1 MSASAEPTD
10 ERPASRPGTNALINP
25 LRHVAIGAAVLGCS
39 LGGLLF
45 WSAAVPLSSAV
56 IAPGTVV
63 VDSNRKMLQPAR
75 SGVVNAI
82 HVRDGDVVEAGEL
95 LITLDDEDLRAA
107 DYGSRQ
113 LLLMAEAKRVR
124 LYAERQNADT
134 ISFPELV
141 TGSGLEDAPRIIAD
155 QASIFR
161 ARRAAFR
168 TRVATLESKRA
179 QAQDAVVGLER
190 QLAQQRER
198 VRLTQREIDDTRT
211 LADKGYAPQRR
222 LLELGRA
229 MAQLEGRTAELELA
243 LQDARRAARHQE
255 LEIER
260 TQAAYQETVESELQA
275 VEKELFGLRETRR
288 SIRHRRAELELR
300 APTAGTVVNLAVHTI
315 GGVVAQGATLM
326 EIVPLDDPLVVD
338 VRINPQDVDYIAVNM
353 AADVHLLGLKR
364 RSRPPVRGRVANVS
378 ADLVA
383 DPEGRAG
390 FYLGRVELPTDVAD
404 AARLFR
410 PGLPVE
416 VVVVRGERTLMS
428 FLLEPLTR
436 TLEHAF
442 KE

>member
-1 MSASAEPTD
+1 MSDAVEPTD
-10 ERPASRPGTNALINP
+10 ERPALRQGTSALIDP
-25 LRHVAIGAAVLGCS
+25 VRHVAIGVAVLGCS
-39 LGGLLF
+39 LGGLFF
-45 WSAAVPLSSAV
+45 WSAAAPLSSAV

-82 HVRDGDVVEAGEL
+82 HVRDGDVVDAGEL
-95 LITLDDEDLRAA
+95 LISLDDEDLRAA
-107 DYGSRQ
+107 DYSSRR

-124 LYAERQNADT
+124 LYAERQDADA
-134 ISFPELV
+134 INFPEAV
-141 TGSGLEDAPRIIAD
+141 TESELEEAPRIVAD

-179 QAQDAVVGLER
+179 QARDAVVGLER

-198 VRLTQREIDDTRT
+198 VRLTQREIDDTQT
-211 LADKGYAPQRR
+211 LATKGYAPRRR

-260 TQAAYQETVESELQA
+260 TEAAYQEAVESELQA
-275 VEKELFGLRETRR
+275 VEKELYGLRESRR
-288 SIRHRRAELELR
+288 SIVHRRAELQLR
-300 APTAGTVVNLAVHTI
+300 APTDGTVVNLAVHTI
-315 GGVVAQGATLM
+315 GGVVAQGAVLM

-338 VRINPQDVDYIAVNM
+338 VRINPEDVDYVAVDM
-353 AADVHLLGLKR
+353 PADVHVLGLER

-383 DPEGRAG
+383 DPEGRAS
-390 FYLGRVELPTDVAD
+390 FYLGRIELPTDVGNAGS
-404 AARLFR
+404 LFR

-428 FLLEPLTR
+428 FLLEPLIR
-436 TLEHAF
+436 TLDHAF